1 MRKTLT
7 GKILLGE
14 FPVTIPEEYTN
25 KNRVNKCKEF
35 FPIMKYLPTV
45 EPIDLKVSSAPIPQL
60 DYFLQKTY
68 SLHNPTIHD

>member
-1 MRKTLT
+1 MMRKTLT

-14 FPVTIPEEYTN
+14 FLVTIPEEYTN

-45 EPIDLKVSSAPIPQL
+45 EPIDL
-60 DYFLQKTY
+60 
-68 SLHNPTIHD
+68 